1 MHSSEKKITPL
12 AKLKHYKNAEL
23 TLNTNSIFATSGV
36 QFLAGKNEKI
46 NHVHANPFFI
56 DELFIHITSKFYAYK
71 HKEVFST
78 FIIIICQTFLCF
90 FL

>member
-23 TLNTNSIFATSGV
+23 TLDTNSIFATLGV
-36 QFLAGKNEKI
+36 QFPAGKNEKI
-46 NHVHANPFFI
+46 NYVHANPFFI
-56 DELFIHITSKFYAYK
+56 DELFIHITSKFNAYK

-78 FIIIICQTFLCF
+78 IIIIICQTFLCF
-90 FL
+90 YL